1 MTAKYD
7 SAVPTAENAQLDIH
21 PDFISLTDVVL
32 LQSYD
37 SLLSTTDYFYG
48 FLIFNPLVIDE
59 SK

>member
-1 MTAKYD
+1 VTAKYD

-21 PDFISLTDVVL
+21 PDFMSLTDVVL

-37 SLLSTTDYFYG
+37 SLLSATDYFYG
-48 FLIFNPLVIDE
+48 FLIFYPLVIDE